1 MLTPITTMVMT
12 STSIFVLT
20 LLVSVWAA
28 YDLASALI
36 RLAMIGVGLALMVGI
51 AWAGRSHAKTVLSLA
66 GVGCAFGAAAIS
78 IAYVLRLNQN
88 SGAVA
93 SGLMVLLPLAASGV
107 WWHWLRQQWFFVW
120 SAGGALAISAAIF
133 LITFERTAW
142 IGLGIGLIGTGYIYW
157 RFGTSTSSPTRL
169 QHVSDWVIGLVMV
182 SGFTLYSVL
191 FFTPMLDGFIGHTA
205 IGDALLGRLELWR
218 ESLALGR
225 DYYFTG
231 SGLGMTAMVYSTYV
245 LSMRVPYW
253 YHAHNL
259 YLQIALEQG
268 VLGLLA
274 FLGMALPL
282 LGTLVI
288 TYRNSGPYSR
298 WFCLATL
305 TTLIAVLSYGLLDAE
320 IYATTMVTTLFIP
333 LGFALALHWALL
345 NRQQNL
351 SNSQTLRPSSLV
363 LGGSGVVPVVALIVL
378 CIWPGA
384 FEKFYINFGVLTQ
397 TKAELSRYRWPIWPI
412 QDELRRREAVDLSAA
427 IAYYQAALA
436 LDPRNATAHQRLG
449 QIALSRGDYPAAL
462 KHLHQAYM
470 VEPNRGALH
479 RLLGEVYAVTGDPA
493 RAAMLWQT
501 VDMEYGQIE
510 DRLLWYGYL
519 NAKQEVDWIQ
529 QALAR
534 IPL

>member
-1 MLTPITTMVMT
+1 
-12 STSIFVLT
+12 
-20 LLVSVWAA
+20 
-28 YDLASALI
+28 
-36 RLAMIGVGLALMVGI
+36 
-51 AWAGRSHAKTVLSLA
+51 
-66 GVGCAFGAAAIS
+66 
-78 IAYVLRLNQN
+78 
-88 SGAVA
+88 
-93 SGLMVLLPLAASGV
+93 
-107 WWHWLRQQWFFVW
+107 
-120 SAGGALAISAAIF
+120 
-133 LITFERTAW
+133 
-142 IGLGIGLIGTGYIYW
+142 
-157 RFGTSTSSPTRL
+157 
-169 QHVSDWVIGLVMV
+169 MV

-205 IGDALLGRLELWR
+205 IGDAFLGRLALWR

-363 LGGSGVVPVVALIVL
+363 LGGSGVVPVVALIAL

-384 FEKFYINFGVLTQ
+384 SEKFYINFGVLTQ